1 MTRSART
8 VATAAVL
15 WLLAAGTAAAQ
26 QVEVLWL
33 GHAAVRLTSTTG
45 KVIVIDPFL
54 TQNPHAPARYK
65 DLKALGK
72 VDLIL
77 VTHGHSDHI
86 LDLRELA
93 ALTGAIVVGPHEL
106 VLNAVRL
113 GVLENAK
120 VIPMNKGGTVTPLG
134 PGIKIHMVPAEHSS
148 AIDLN
153 ALKVPLAKEF
163 RFLEGGNPVGYVIE
177 FESGFKIYHAGDTA
191 VFGDMAL
198 IHAFFKPDL
207 ALVPIGGHYTMGPEQ
222 AAHAVRELLRPKQV
236 IPIHYGTYPVINR
249 TPAEFKAA
257 LGDAPVRLLDVKPG
271 DALKF

>member
-1 MTRSART
+1 MCKSGGMLPLT
-8 VATAAVL
+8 TA
-15 WLLAAGTAAAQ
+15 LLFLFAGAASAQ

-33 GHAAVRLTSTTG
+33 GHSTFRMTSTMG

-54 TQNPHAPARYK
+54 TQNPRTPAKYK

-77 VTHGHSDHI
+77 VTHGHQDHI

-93 ALTGAIVVGPHEL
+93 GMTGAPVVGPHEL
-106 VLNAVRL
+106 VLNAVAL
-113 GVLENAK
+113 GAVDGGKA
-120 VIPMNKGGTVTPLG
+120 IPMNKGGTITPFG
-134 PGIKIHMVPAEHSS
+134 PGVKVHLVPAEHSS
-148 AIDLN
+148 GADLL
-153 ALKVPLAKEF
+153 ALKPEMAKET

-177 FESGFKIYHAGDTA
+177 FESGFKIYHCGDTN

-198 IHAFFKPDL
+198 IHTFFKPDL
-207 ALVPIGGHYTMGPEQ
+207 ALVPIGGHFGMGPEH
-222 AAHAVRELLRPKQV
+222 AAYAVRELIRPKLV

-257 LGDAPVRLLDVKPG
+257 LGNVPIKVLDVKPG

>member
-1 MTRSART
+1 MRT
-8 VATAAVL
+8 LGKGMLIAWVL
-15 WLLAAGTAAAQ
+15 CLGWAGIAAAQ

-33 GHAAVRLTSTTG
+33 GHSTFRFTSTTG

-54 TQNPHAPARYK
+54 TQNPRAPAKYK

-77 VTHGHSDHI
+77 VTHGHQDHV

-93 ALTGAIVVGPHEL
+93 TLTGAPVVGPHEL
-106 VLNAVRL
+106 VLNAVSL
-113 GVLENAK
+113 GAVEGPKAR
-120 VIPMNKGGTVTPLG
+120 PMNKGGTITPFG

-148 AIDLN
+148 GSDLVG
-153 ALKVPLAKEF
+153 LKPEMSKEI
-163 RFLEGGNPVGYVIE
+163 RFLEGGNAVGYVIE
-177 FESGFKIYHAGDTA
+177 FESGFKVYHMGDTA

-198 IHAFFKPDL
+198 VEKFFKPDL
-207 ALVPIGGHYTMGPEQ
+207 ALVPIGGHFGMDPEH
-222 AAHAVRELLRPKQV
+222 AAYAVRELVHPKQV
-236 IPIHYGTYPVINR
+236 IPIHYGTFPLLNR

-257 LGDAPVRLLDVKPG
+257 LGNAPVKMLDVKPG

>member
-1 MTRSART
+1 MRRLGSA
-8 VATAAVL
+8 
-15 WLLAAGTAAAQ
+15 LAAAGVMFLSIPVAASAQ

-33 GHAAVRLTSTTG
+33 GHSTFRITSTTG

-54 TQNPHAPARYK
+54 TQNPRTPTKYK

-77 VTHGHSDHI
+77 VTHGHQDHI

-93 ALTGAIVVGPHEL
+93 ALTAAPVVGPHEL
-106 VLNAVRL
+106 VLNAVAV
-113 GVLENAK
+113 GAIDSAK
-120 VIPMNKGGTVTPLG
+120 ARPMNKGGTIAPFG

-148 AIDLN
+148 GADLI
-153 ALKVPLAKEF
+153 ALKPDTKDM
-163 RFLEGGNPVGYVIE
+163 RFLEGGNAVGYVIE
-177 FESGFKIYHAGDTA
+177 FESGFKIYHCGDTA

-198 IHAFFKPDL
+198 IEKFYKPDL
-207 ALVPIGGHYTMGPEQ
+207 ALVPIGGHFGMDPEQ
-222 AAHAVRELLRPKQV
+222 AAYAMRELVRPKQV
-236 IPIHYGTYPVINR
+236 IPIHYGTYPIINR

-257 LGDAPVRLLDVKPG
+257 LGNAPIKMIDVKPG

>member
-1 MTRSART
+1 MRKLAKSLPLT
-8 VATAAVL
+8 AVL
-15 WLLAAGTAAAQ
+15 CLLIAGAAAAQ

-33 GHAAVRLTSTTG
+33 GHSTFRFTSTTG

-54 TQNPHAPARYK
+54 TQNPRTPAKYK

-77 VTHGHSDHI
+77 VTHGHQDHV

-93 ALTGAIVVGPHEL
+93 ALTGAPVVGPHEL
-106 VLNAVRL
+106 VLNAVAL
-113 GVLENAK
+113 GVVEAGK
-120 VIPMNKGGTVTPLG
+120 AVPMNKGGTVAPLG

-148 AIDLN
+148 GADLN
-153 ALKVPLAKEF
+153 AFKPDMAKET
-163 RFLEGGNPVGYVIE
+163 RFLEGGNAVGYVIE
-177 FESGFKIYHAGDTA
+177 FESGFKIYHMGDTA

-198 IHAFFKPDL
+198 IQRFFKPDL
-207 ALVPIGGHYTMGPEQ
+207 ALVPIGGHFGMDPER
-222 AAHAVRELLRPKQV
+222 AAYAVRELLHPKQV
-236 IPIHYGTYPVINR
+236 IPIHFGTYPVLNR

-257 LGDAPVRLLDVKPG
+257 LGNAPVKMLDVKPG